1 MNTGHPSPEE
11 VFHKARAIE
20 SRSKREGYLDGACG
34 NDAAMRAKVDA
45 LLQADAEAGSFL
57 ASATRTADT
66 TVVAAP
72 H

>member
-34 NDAAMRAKVDA
+34 DDAATILDRNVDA
-45 LLQADAEAGSFL
+45 LLNLEGVPFFVRGYGL
-57 ASATRTADT
+57 
-66 TVVAAP
+66 
-72 H
+72 